1 MYDIELVIDGK
12 KKKFERNYPPTL
24 ANITDAMKIQR
35 IEIEMVNSGKSF
47 YTDEQL
53 DEREKRIADFAVR
66 FWKNQFTAEDVLN
79 GAGLKTVN
87 VINKAVEDALGVERT
102 EESDE
107 KKSKK

>member
-1 MYDIELVIDGK
+1 
-12 KKKFERNYPPTL
+12 
-24 ANITDAMKIQR
+24 
-35 IEIEMVNSGKSF
+35 MVNSGKSF